1 MVSKTDGGHEAL
13 RFFTYMRD
21 KKGFIGKARMREWL
35 KLHKIQCDEVTRTL
49 VLLMIAD
56 ERASEN

>member
-1 MVSKTDGGHEAL
+1 VGDGDWGGQ
-13 RFFTYMRD
+13 D